1 MMLTGLYAFSQR
13 SHKNKRSLAQSWL
26 KIGDS
31 PVVLH
36 KLQINPVGFTNPV
49 VYTITRCHLGF
60 WISNKTREW
69 WSLPWLQR
77 SAMLRKTSLPFCL
90 QSSQLWPWSQKL
102 HKSKPL
108 TVHVTIVKQWIA
120 PCTWDV
126 RSIKMQFSRSLFLK
140 TRESAS
146 HQFHRSE

>member
-13 SHKNKRSLAQSWL
+13 SHKNKHTLAWSWL

-36 KLQINPVGFTNPV
+36 KPQTNPVGFTNPV
-49 VYTITRCHLGF
+49 VYTITWCHLGF
-60 WISNKTREW
+60 WISNKTW
-69 WSLPWLQR
+69 WLMIASPATTFSHGAKNFIAFLP
-77 SAMLRKTSLPFCL
+77 SF
-90 QSSQLWPWSQKL
+90 QLWPWSQKL

-108 TVHVTIVKQWIA
+108 AVHVTIVKQWIA

-126 RSIKMQFSRSLFLK
+126 ISIKMQFSRSLFLK